1 MRPALAACGL
11 ALACTAAQAEES
23 AFSRFLSAF
32 NETTPVGLVSPAERA
47 GGWGWFGDAW
57 QGLKTTTSEGRNGLL
72 LPTYTWHPTPSYNN
86 RSEQNSY
93 TWGAGISRTMIDA
106 RGNERMVYALA
117 FSDSHY
123 DFQPMIGYGWVAR
136 WALGGGGLYG
146 GLGYAAGLT
155 IRSDVGY
162 AVPIPYIVPMAS
174 IGTEGF
180 TLYATYVPVSNVAF
194 IFGRLQLDSTNE
206 VSSSASPSPW
216 ARRTLVYAGG
226 GWVKTDQEGVDG
238 ATVSSGG
245 APLFGLRHDLGR
257 GWAVDFSVNRSNHD
271 IALLRA
277 PLGSVRFTQ
286 YNLAGQY
293 HFEATPT
300 LRLHAGLGLSYLN
313 VGDGSLISGAA
324 IENSALAPL
333 IQAGATWAISPA
345 LRVVGGLNLATP
357 RIDLTLPGTTTG
369 TAIKPS
375 PNLFYLGVGY
385 AF

>member
-23 AFSRFLSAF
+23 SFSRFLSAF
-32 NETTPVGLVSPAERA
+32 NETTSVGLVPPAERSS
-47 GGWGWFGDAW
+47 GWGWFGDAW
-57 QGLKTTTSEGRNGLL
+57 KGFKTTAAEGRNGLL
-72 LPTYTWHPTPSYNN
+72 VPMYTWHPTPSYNN

-93 TWGAGISRTMIDA
+93 TWGAGISRTMIDD

-123 DFQPMIGYGWVAR
+123 DFQPMVGYGWVAR
-136 WALGGGGLYG
+136 WALGGSGVYG
-146 GLGYAAGLT
+146 GLGYTAGLT

-162 AVPIPYIVPMAS
+162 VVPIPYLVPMAS
-174 IGTEGF
+174 LGTDVF
-180 TLYATYVPVSNVAF
+180 TMYAAYVPGSNVAF
-194 IFGRLQLDSTNE
+194 VFSRLQLDSTNE
-206 VSSSASPSPW
+206 ISSSAGASPW

-238 ATVSSGG
+238 VTVSSGG
-245 APLFGLRHDLGR
+245 APLFGIRHDIGR

-271 IALLRA
+271 IAYFRL

-293 HFEATPT
+293 HFEATPS
-300 LRLHAGLGLSYLN
+300 LRLHAGLGLSYLD
-313 VGDGSLISGAA
+313 VGDGSLNGAA
-324 IENSALAPL
+324 IENGALAPL
-333 IQAGATWAISPA
+333 IQAGATWAASPA

-357 RIDLTLPGTTTG
+357 RVDLTLPRTTTG

-375 PNLFYLGVGY
+375 PSLFYLGVGY

>member
-1 MRPALAACGL
+1 MRPALAGL
-11 ALACTAAQAEES
+11 ALALASTGVQAEQS
-23 AFSRFLSAF
+23 AFSRFMSAV
-32 NETTPVGLVSPAERA
+32 NETTPVGLVAPGERQ

-57 QGLKTTTSEGRNGLL
+57 SGLKQTTARGRNGLL
-72 LPTYTWHPTPSYNN
+72 LPLYTWHPTPSYDN

-123 DFQPMIGYGWVAR
+123 DFQPMVGYAWVAR
-136 WALGGGGLYG
+136 WTLGSSGLYG
-146 GLGYAAGLT
+146 GLGYTAGLT

-162 AVPIPYIVPMAS
+162 ALPIPYIVPMAS
-174 IGTEGF
+174 LGTDGF
-180 TLYATYVPVSNVAF
+180 TMYAAYVPGSNVAF
-194 IFGRLQLDSTNE
+194 IFSRLQLDSTNS
-206 VSSSASPSPW
+206 VSTSAGASPW

-238 ATVSSGG
+238 VTVASGS
-245 APLFGLRHDLGR
+245 APLAGLRHDFGR

-271 IALLRA
+271 LAYFGA

-300 LRLHAGLGLSYLN
+300 LRLHAGLGLSYLD
-313 VGDGSLISGAA
+313 VGGGSLNGAA
-324 IENSALAPL
+324 IENGALAPL
-333 IQAGATWAISPA
+333 IQAGATWAVSPA
-345 LRVVGGLNLATP
+345 LRVIAGLNLATP
-357 RIDLTLPGTTTG
+357 RVDLTLPRTTTG

-375 PNLFYLGVGY
+375 PNLFYLGAGY